1 MSHGE
6 ITIGIDDTEILFSKE
21 AVDKIFQTRF
31 DIVNI
36 EGYLIPKTWFIV
48 DGVIDVEFN
57 DDEYTIASFVV
68 EFSGE
73 IETTYDYNNYQF
85 RVSWNGKPTDDIIKK
100 ELGLQLEK
108 YIENAD
114 VRARIDDEIADFML
128 DQKSG
133 YRDMNF

>member
-73 IETTYDYNNYQF
+73 I
-85 RVSWNGKPTDDIIKK
+85 
-100 ELGLQLEK
+100 
-108 YIENAD
+108 
-114 VRARIDDEIADFML
+114 
-128 DQKSG
+128 
-133 YRDMNF
+133 